1 MDKES
6 DGTHR
11 VRASDALSALTR
23 IEGAVQSRT
32 PSLVANDVQTIAT
45 FIAETT
51 GRVAPEDNTGLPCSY
66 CDQKLPKFHAEKT
79 GDGRTIVRVSGVF
92 DSYELK
98 GLLAIIRT
106 FSPKGKE

>member
-1 MDKES
+1 MN
-6 DGTHR
+6 R
-11 VRASDALSALTR
+11 VRASDALSALNRVAATAAMTP
-23 IEGAVQSRT
+23 EESRPVGDVAGDIRT
-32 PSLVANDVQTIAT
+32 LVT

-51 GRVAPEDNTGLPCSY
+51 GRVAPDDNTGLPCPY
-66 CDQKLPKFHAEKT
+66 CDQKLPQFHAEKT
-79 GDGRTIVRVSGVF
+79 DDSRTIVRVSGIF